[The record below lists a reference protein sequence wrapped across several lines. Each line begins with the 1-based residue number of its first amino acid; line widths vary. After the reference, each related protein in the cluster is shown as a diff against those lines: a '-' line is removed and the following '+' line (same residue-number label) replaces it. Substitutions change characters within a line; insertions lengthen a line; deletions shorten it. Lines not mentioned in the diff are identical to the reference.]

1 MALSNGFVDVWFV
14 PTDGSILYL
23 YFYYLM
29 NLNIMTVKTKVSI
42 PMDLNSTISAGCVCA
57 RGCSSALEWK
67 VFKSVFFSR
76 DLLKSDT
83 LLSCL
88 YAGDHGGETPNPAN
102 RYQFDKV
109 GCEQQR
115 RLQPATQASTPHLLN
130 LCGFIFAFSS
140 IVCFGDH
147 VEELGHP
154 YMWVQNLGGLQFPVG
169 ASEVS
174 VYLYYHPI

>member
-1 MALSNGFVDVWFV
+1 MGQAFHCIKCFLFLISTVYSWNKWLVLWASVALNVGFVNLWFV

-42 PMDLNSTISAGCVCA
+42 PTDLNSTISAGCVCVHV
-57 RGCSSALEWK
+57 CSSASEWK
-67 VFKSVFFSR
+67 VFKSVFFFR

-88 YAGDHGGETPNPAN
+88 YADDHGGETPNPAN

-109 GCEQQR
+109 GWEYQR
-115 RLQPATQASTPHLLN
+115 
-130 LCGFIFAFSS
+130 
-140 IVCFGDH
+140 
-147 VEELGHP
+147 
-154 YMWVQNLGGLQFPVG
+154 
-169 ASEVS
+169 
-174 VYLYYHPI
+174 

>member
-1 MALSNGFVDVWFV
+1 MALNVGLVDLWFV

-42 PMDLNSTISAGCVCA
+42 PTDLNSTISAGCVCVHV
-57 RGCSSALEWK
+57 CSSTSEGN
-67 VFKSVFFSR
+67 VFKSVFFFR

-109 GCEQQR
+109 G
-115 RLQPATQASTPHLLN
+115 
-130 LCGFIFAFSS
+130 
-140 IVCFGDH
+140 
-147 VEELGHP
+147 
-154 YMWVQNLGGLQFPVG
+154 
-169 ASEVS
+169 
-174 VYLYYHPI
+174 